1 MKKISAI
8 LQIII
13 SLIFLIIVS
22 TVGLFFIKGSTDNL
36 TPLSIGYRNRSQVTI
51 HNDIKTGRGII
62 VNETDEYI
70 DIVTAKH
77 LVEGVNDESGLIV
90 ETSDKKE
97 IPAELIYNFKNSD
110 SAVIRIK
117 KSDSDAFI
125 PHPIISRYLS
135 EEEYSAITPGTTVYY
150 LYGIYDDDFSISEGI
165 WSDGGVFIVDYKII
179 AGLFNG
185 YVIPGMSGEGV
196 YTQDGAWVGMIIAA
210 SEKEGAII
218 PAYEIMKNYDIYVR

>member
-13 SLIFLIIVS
+13 SLIFLIAVS
-22 TVGLFFIKGSTDNL
+22 TVGLVFIKGSTDNL

-70 DIVTAKH
+70 DIITAKH
-77 LVEGVNDESGLIV
+77 LVEYVSDEAGLIV

-97 IPAELIYNFKNSD
+97 IPAELVYNFKNSD
-110 SAVIRIK
+110 SAVIRIN

-125 PHPIISRYLS
+125 PHPIISDYLG
-135 EEEYSAITPGTTVYY
+135 EDEYNAITPGTTVYY
-150 LYGIYDDDFSISEGI
+150 LDGIYDDDFCVSEGI
-165 WSDGGVFIVDYKII
+165 WSDGGSYIVDFGII
-179 AGLFNG
+179 AGVFNG
-185 YVIPGMSGEGV
+185 TVRPGMSGEGV
-196 YTQDGAWVGMIIAA
+196 YTEDGEWIGMIIAA
-210 SEKEGAII
+210 SDEEGALI
-218 PAYEIMKNYDIYVR
+218 PAHEIMKNYDIYVR